1 MCEPTH
7 CNAVQL
13 CVGPLV
19 WVHGCAGQLWVCE
32 CVSAA
37 PMSAP
42 TLSVSHVG
50 PRETLRNKHW
60 LLW

>member
-13 CVGPLV
+13 CVGPWCGSTVVLDNCGYV
-19 WVHGCAGQLWVCE
+19 R